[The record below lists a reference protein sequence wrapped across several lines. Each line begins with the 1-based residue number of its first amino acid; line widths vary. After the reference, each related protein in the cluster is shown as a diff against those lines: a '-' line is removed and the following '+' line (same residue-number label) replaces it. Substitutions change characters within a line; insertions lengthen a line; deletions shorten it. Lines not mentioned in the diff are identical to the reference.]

1 METDWTDFFYL
12 ARAAKHADCRGRRAA
27 SSPLTEKTNLASERG
42 REQTVPTCPLH
53 STPVSIITARDDDG
67 DCTEIQSDLPTGRP
81 SDDAG
86 APSLPSRLVG
96 VRAYTLSLCRQS
108 GADSKGQVKTNSPRL
123 RLLSRLSWFVS
134 GLVRLRPSDCATL
147 PFLRC

>member
-1 METDWTDFFYL
+1 MPIAVD
-12 ARAAKHADCRGRRAA
+12 AAPPRLRSRRK
-27 SSPLTEKTNLASERG
+27 PTWRVSEGGSKRFLP
-42 REQTVPTCPLH
+42 VH

>member
-67 DCTEIQSDLPTGRP
+67 DCTEIQSDLPTERRRGSPLSPLSVGRRA
-81 SDDAG
+81 SIYSV
-86 APSLPSRLVG
+86 SLPSVG
-96 VRAYTLSLCRQS
+96 GGLEGAGKNEFTAPPPTLSIELVC
-108 GADSKGQVKTNSPRL
+108 L
-123 RLLSRLSWFVS
+123 WF
-134 GLVRLRPSDCATL
+134 GPT
-147 PFLRC
+147 PTI